1 MITKILNNSNIKE
14 ITNIKAIISEMLRY
28 SDRKTKG
35 AAESVVPMYKTNWV
49 RPVNAGKNLFGNQIA
64 IFYRT

>member
-1 MITKILNNSNIKE
+1 
-14 ITNIKAIISEMLRY
+14 MLRY
-28 SDRKTKG
+28 SDRKTKW

-49 RPVNAGKNLFGNQIA
+49 RPLNAGKNLFGNQIA